1 MAWDDPSPRTR
12 SGTAS
17 VAAAARLD
25 HAPAAQPG
33 YGPAPVSAGRL
44 LWCLLLAGI
53 VGVSTAVGV
62 HGGLVKWHGHA
73 GHGSVLDLVLAVAVG
88 LALAV
93 LAWRYLARR
102 PGGGGWLRLFG
113 RRRFRDDSY
122 AGSTYTDVVVAEV
135 VADVVVDVIGAVL
148 D

>member
-12 SGTAS
+12 SRTAP
-17 VAAAARLD
+17 AAAARPD

-33 YGPAPVSAGRL
+33 YGAAPVSAGRL
-44 LWCLLLAGI
+44 LWCLVLAGI
-53 VGVSTAVGV
+53 VFVSTVVGV
-62 HGGLVKWHGHA
+62 DRGLMAWHGHS

-93 LAWRYLARR
+93 LAWRYLVRR
-102 PGGGGWLRLFG
+102 PGGGGWMRRFG
-113 RRRFRDDSY
+113 RRRFWDDSSPGT
-122 AGSTYTDVVVAEV
+122 AFTDVVVAEV